1 MKETRKYSQVTLEL
15 AFAMSLVVIL
25 FWATAQVFLYV
36 NNRLIARQ
44 QYYESSSI
52 SGRATAGYYEADEE
66 IQVDETDLPVLDF
79 FRAFY

>member
-15 AFAMSLVVIL
+15 AFAMSVVVIL

-44 QYYESSSI
+44 QYYESEPSF
-52 SGRATAGYYEADEE
+52 GREEAGKYGVDNE
-66 IQVDETDLPVLDF
+66 IQVDENHLPGLDF
-79 FRAFY
+79 FQGW